1 VSKTGFGHG
10 GAFRNA
16 MEIDTVKGRI
26 LIFMVQQDGPWG
38 TSAGDAIT
46 PTLEKIADD
55 LVAGGD

>member
-1 VSKTGFGHG
+1 
-10 GAFRNA
+10 
-16 MEIDTVKGRI
+16 
-26 LIFMVQQDGPWG
+26 MVQQDGPWG